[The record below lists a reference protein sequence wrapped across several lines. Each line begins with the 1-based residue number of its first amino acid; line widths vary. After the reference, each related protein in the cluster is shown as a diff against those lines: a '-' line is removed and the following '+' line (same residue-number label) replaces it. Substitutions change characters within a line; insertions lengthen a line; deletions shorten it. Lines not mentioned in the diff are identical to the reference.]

1 MRVNKPNV
9 IVEEGVRD
17 KSDEDYDNDD
27 DDDDEGDDNGEEADE
42 IPEQFRKH
50 SKLEIVNWLVK
61 HPEILRLANEM
72 NESSDVAESKNNKV
86 SIESIW

>member
-9 IVEEGVRD
+9 IVEKGVRD

-42 IPEQFRKH
+42 IPEQFRNH
-50 SKLEIVNWLVK
+50 TKLEIVNWLVK
-61 HPEILRLANEM
+61 HPDILRLANEM
-72 NESSDVAESKNNKV
+72 NESSDVAESKNNEV
-86 SIESIW
+86 SIESTW

>member
-1 MRVNKPNV
+1 MCVNKPNV

-61 HPEILRLANEM
+61 HPDILRLANEM
-72 NESSDVAESKNNKV
+72 NESSDVAESKNNEV